1 MLRLCHAGG
10 GAHGASNWWGDVSGV
25 KIWEGLGF
33 RVDGFRF
40 TGWESGLGLRVSES
54 SGSAGLPDKARS
66 LGSAHAMSAWLSTA
80 LLSAVW
86 CILASSKDK
95 PASGTSSSGTATWS
109 TAPFVREPSAGEGS
123 AAGSG
128 ALAGGVMEAGWGVLA
143 GGGTRFEGLSG
154 RLEGALLATCT
165 CALVVGVKS

>member
-1 MLRLCHAGG
+1 M
-10 GAHGASNWWGDVSGV
+10 
-25 KIWEGLGF
+25 
-33 RVDGFRF
+33 
-40 TGWESGLGLRVSES
+40 
-54 SGSAGLPDKARS
+54 PDKARS

-80 LLSAVW
+80 LLAAVW

-123 AAGSG
+123 AAGSAALAGEESKARGG

-165 CALVVGVKS
+165 CALVVGV